1 MIVLDT
7 DVLSEPLKS
16 LPAPKVMEWLDK
28 QVADTLFITTISRA
42 ELLFGVSRLHDGRR
56 KTALSAQIE
65 HVLELFKDRMLDFDA
80 AAADHLAKIATCCE
94 KMGREAKAPDAYIAA
109 IAAAR
114 GFAVAT
120 RNVSHFEHTGVAVI
134 NPWD

>member
-7 DVLSEPLKS
+7 NVLSEPLKV

-28 QVADTLFITTISRA
+28 QVAETLFMTTISRA
-42 ELLFGVSRLHDGRR
+42 EILFGVARLPDGKR
-56 KTALSAQIE
+56 KAALAAQIE
-65 HVLELFKDRMLDFDA
+65 RVLELFKDRMLDFDA
-80 AAADHLAKIATCCE
+80 PAADHLAKIATNCE
-94 KMGREAKAPDAYIAA
+94 KVGRKAKAPDSYIAA
-109 IAAAR
+109 IASAR

-120 RNVSHFEHTGVAVI
+120 RNVSHFEHTGVLVI